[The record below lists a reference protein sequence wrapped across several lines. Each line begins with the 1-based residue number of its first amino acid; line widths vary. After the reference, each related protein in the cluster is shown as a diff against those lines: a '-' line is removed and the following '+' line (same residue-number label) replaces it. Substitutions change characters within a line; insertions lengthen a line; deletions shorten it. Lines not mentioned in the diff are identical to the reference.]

1 MGKLWMMFFILMG
14 IIVLGILPQIFT
26 YVNGN
31 GTACISRPQYCY
43 TGPMNVVTRDMKGYM
58 ITTYSSWDA
67 ANPSKFS
74 ENCGSADNANH
85 TLDKLV
91 FGCLEESI
99 YSLDSSGLLYN
110 DKALDSIL
118 DNCRSEINHK
128 LGRWGIYLETIK
140 IACVMPSIPQIQSIS
155 KKMSKTMETRSSE
168 IAAMG
173 REEYEMF
180 VSDTDLKVSQL
191 VAEAA
196 QKSEKIRKEADAEV
210 LKIYLECL
218 SLDPELYDFWRTLKA
233 YENSIDESTV
243 IYMNREN
250 SYLNIFFNGE

>member
-1 MGKLWMMFFILMG
+1 MEGFRK
-14 IIVLGILPQIFT
+14 
-26 YVNGN
+26 
-31 GTACISRPQYCY
+31 
-43 TGPMNVVTRDMKGYM
+43 
-58 ITTYSSWDA
+58 
-67 ANPSKFS
+67 
-74 ENCGSADNANH
+74 
-85 TLDKLV
+85 
-91 FGCLEESI
+91 I
-99 YSLDSSGLLYN
+99 YEVCKN
-110 DKALDSIL
+110 NKEA
-118 DNCRSEINHK
+118 
-128 LGRWGIYLETIK
+128 
-140 IACVMPSIPQIQSIS
+140 V
-155 KKMSKTMETRSSE
+155 KKMLYIETMETCSSE

-218 SLDPELYDFWRTLKA
+218 SLNPELYDFWRTLKA
-233 YENSIDESTV
+233 YENSINESTV